1 MTLFAPL
8 LDVLTRPSVLI
19 LVAGG
24 YLAGSIPFGLLLAKR
39 VARTDVRTQGSGNI
53 GATNVARVVGKKLG
67 ALTLLLDALKA
78 ALPVLCV
85 PLVFAT
91 FLADVFPALDGNAG
105 ATDPIRLVQ
114 ACVGLAA
121 FLGHCFPVWLRFR
134 GGKGVASGVGFLLA
148 FAPAAAA
155 FGVLVFALGYS
166 FFRLVSLG
174 SLLGAA
180 TVMVAMC
187 WLYPIDLTLVPIGL
201 MFLLLILRHSSNIRR
216 MWSKAELKV

>member
-1 MTLFAPL
+1 MTFLTPL
-8 LDVLTRPSVLI
+8 LDVLTRPGVLI
-19 LVAGG
+19 LLAGG

-39 VARTDVRTQGSGNI
+39 VARTDVRTEGSGNI

-78 ALPVLCV
+78 ALPVLSV
-85 PLVFAT
+85 PFVCAMLWAGVF
-91 FLADVFPALDGNAG
+91 LPADAQSTGPE
-105 ATDPIRLVQ
+105 PIRLVQ

-155 FGVLVFALGYS
+155 FGIVVFAAGYAL
-166 FFRLVSLG
+166 FRMVSLG
-174 SLLGAA
+174 SLLGAV
-180 TVMVAMC
+180 TVMIAMC
-187 WLYPIDLTLVPIGL
+187 FLYPLDLTLLPVAM
-201 MFLLLILRHSSNIRR
+201 MFVLLILRHTSNIRR